1 MGKIKKAASPKH
13 ESSLSPALAEFVQNT
28 VTVPLAQLP
37 AHLSS
42 FPKRWLFPRGDLFHW
57 IQPLNRFD
65 DILEKLI
72 LHYQLN
78 AGPQVKSFGVSYLR
92 QEIPHEQPE
101 DLDLFEA
108 GYSAEGDRELA
119 ESILRFTKLL
129 LEKCGNRSLYAS
141 SERLNDFLNT
151 TSLSLLNATL
161 RLSLCLAQRHSGR
174 QRSRPPTAQYA
185 ISASSLLALCS
196 PLENL
201 IPQGDDSGTSPAV
214 VGSRS
219 SQRNSNG
226 TSIVNEPKKQTE
238 ATTLRIL
245 ALDAI
250 SKDSDSSTEWL
261 NVELTF
267 NSTSDN
273 DRPLE
278 SRSSDP
284 IKDTNRIG
292 NLNSPSPLRRTSSDP
307 DTTLTAAGPAEG
319 MPQISNNEHGHKT
332 ESQTRKVS
340 ISSSTILG
348 SSIEEVMQTHL
359 AKIPTSHQYDFLS
372 RVRTAYGIAS
382 QRQELV
388 ASRLLAI
395 SNLAY
400 ILPEAMFEVEVLRKD
415 NELPKDQQL
424 PYVLSSLVHPPSRGL
439 QISTYLRTLAINTL
453 KALAKHK
460 AKVNDIF
467 AALGANVSHG
477 TLHITLR
484 ETLASLQSIDDKL
497 PPSDDDLDEFR
508 DTVFSLVRSLLVDSS
523 QTSRSGEVLSSPS
536 FVSTYNELLK
546 IQTENAERLYLRAFE
561 FFDALCQYMKDGL
574 SILFNNGVFES
585 LIGVFNREVTSSLDL
600 AAQRRGVPVEYR
612 VASMDYYIP
621 YVKQQIIK
629 FMLPFIDKVLGQ
641 HNPIVDRILRSLIDD
656 AAFLKSLRLI
666 IENNKSFGGHIWA
679 GAIKVLGSFL
689 HNEPTSYS
697 VIAEAGLS
705 KAFLEAVTA
714 QKRSDGRFKDP
725 SEPLEQASDG
735 ELGSQSGHVDVEMSS
750 NNELPPNPQQMLI
763 HDSDILIGSHSI
775 PPSTEAIFN
784 VAQAFEAICLTN
796 SGFELFQRSSAMKDF
811 FSIFESSAHV
821 KVMQSAQFLTNLGN
835 VFDEFVRHHP
845 ALRDAVLSAVLVA
858 VARLRYLCLSKVWS
872 TGEGSK
878 LWYNTNGSEM
888 EVAGGRASASDYLD
902 ALHSSDSPE
911 RKDNNQS
918 LDLPTGD
925 KLVIEDGKE
934 SGKEYPN
941 RETENEEPTV
951 TDYISCLML
960 FLSGLFENQGLC
972 NSYMEAGGT
981 ELVLDFTILP
991 SLPHDFTR
999 KKGDGSNGPLEIAQ
1013 VLHCM
1018 AENKPHLV
1026 IPSLL
1031 DRCLRTVR
1039 HLETIVVDFARP
1051 ESLFKSFLDSKSE
1064 PSSANG
1070 ESSKAQPPLER
1081 GTTLVKCMTNINVLV
1096 ACMQEIFA
1104 PPLYHTRQSSQPS
1117 PFLQLNVADMY
1128 IEICSKLGRLQSFC
1142 LKEELMVENEASDS
1156 WKAAVRIDETGKEA
1170 EDLKK
1175 AMEMLRRHSSHG
1187 EDMADDAEQT
1197 PALGVAESRSDTLH
1211 QEPGYRNYVVLGHL
1225 TKHLSTNISKWF
1237 QCLAQSLVPKRR
1249 MEPFQKQNAFNIA
1262 AALGEVLVY
1271 QLKPPFFM
1279 FQGAYFSESLSSQ
1292 LKYQYLDRV
1301 LSTLWEVT
1309 MGDNTRPQSFTN
1321 AQASCVTSV
1330 MVAFKNAHGL
1340 SLLREITEI
1349 CYSELIG
1356 PKEKTIAI
1364 GEATRTH
1371 ASQCL
1376 GSVLSY
1382 CEQATSARCVI
1393 ESPQSQYLKNPDR
1406 ERPHPFLP
1414 AQLLVEL
1421 RMELLPTV
1429 RKVWDNTQDADSFL
1443 IRDGPRSMLE
1453 AVVHS
1458 LRHVLEGDCEN
1469 EAHKSSSDL
1478 EGLPAPPP
1486 FREFTIAR
1494 EKYSTLKGEYDKDL
1508 AREALYR
1515 CNNNLLAAQ
1524 EYCKSFT
1531 RWFRESRNPPPV
1543 SEPAAK
1549 SPEEQGSPARNVMS
1563 SNQDGQSTSLPTV
1576 AGTDGQTHRDGE
1588 EDGPSTSLDNPEA
1601 IDNHD
1606 IVGGS
1611 VDDEL
1616 DSVSSDMSVDEPAPR
1631 ASTNGGQV
1639 DRHEHSSSIL
1649 EEETGNEQAPKVHT
1663 VEDLDAQRERIRY
1676 NLVDQ
1681 CLNVLNEQNNI
1692 SFELSDLVLAASKK
1706 LLGSDAAEYRENS
1719 GQLVVHMLTSLQ
1731 DDLQSDNIAEDQR
1744 LIAGKK
1750 IAACAHFLALL
1761 LQDKSMYENC
1771 LEHLKTTFPTLVGFV
1786 KIAPSNGGRKDEDSS
1801 PWVAQVLLI
1810 VEKMLSD
1817 DSEPQ
1822 QIQWTPPSPD
1832 GSVEGGPIVSA
1843 EPRQIVSSNDKTAL
1857 FEAII
1862 EILPKIGKDQSLA
1875 LSTARVLVIL
1885 TRTRQLAVRLAEK
1898 RNLQRLFLMVKQL
1911 TYVTNDGLQ
1920 SALMITLRHIVEDRS
1935 TLLQIMKSE
1944 IVANFDN
1951 RSSRSATDTTQYL
1964 RHMAHLVIRS
1974 PEVFV
1979 EATNATLKLQRY
1991 EGHPRSQALILR
2003 PDAKKDTAAE
2013 ENQAGSSQQDGP
2025 PTAAGQAD
2033 AVAVADQNTS
2043 ADTTLAASKSKASES
2058 KAPFV
2063 ENPDGLIHYLV
2074 SELLSY
2080 KDVEDKDSSNTTA
2093 KESSKEVVPLANG
2106 HASPEVA
2113 MSTAE
2118 STSSSLPVAQRPH
2131 SDTIRFKTEDH
2142 PIFTYRCFILQC
2154 LTELLYSYN
2163 RAKIEFINFSRK
2175 SDPTAFTPS
2184 KPRGTVLNYLL
2195 NNLVPV
2201 TSADSTNS
2209 LSSKKK
2215 SAVSEWASK
2224 VIIALCSKTGELGIV
2239 VRERFASGST
2249 APRIVDND
2257 DEQDLSFVRR
2267 FVLEHA
2273 MRAFQGAAASS
2284 EPLDIKHARLLGLAE
2299 LFQKLIQKPTSTDA
2313 SCGANNQ
2320 SYQTLAKMMIEKNFI
2335 QMITSSVADIDLSS
2349 SGSKRVIKYILKPL
2363 EYLTGT
2369 AASLSQQ
2376 ASISF
2381 SPAFGQIDQDDNSSA
2396 SAVSEMDNERE
2407 QTPDLFRHSTLGML
2421 EPSGE
2426 DESSSDEDEDDED
2439 ADEVYDDE
2447 YDGMDYED
2455 EMQPTTADDGEVI
2468 SDEEADE
2475 MGRGTVEGI
2484 PGDVPMDIELVMED
2498 DGMDEDSDDEGDED
2512 DDEMDDDE
2520 EDDDEEDFDG
2530 DDDIE
2535 IEDEDP
2541 IVAGEINGDEENASL
2556 GDMDEG
2562 DGWESEEGVP
2572 EEIVDEDSQDF
2583 QNAMDNV
2590 GAVMAGEDPVVE
2602 DVQSGLDE
2610 LLQIVGNEQTEEDQT
2625 PAEGMW
2631 PPADPATLFDQAQA
2645 SEGADYD
2652 EDLEDPDEDEDGL
2665 SYHEDNF
2672 VFDANDDIPW
2682 GWENDE
2688 PPPIRSH
2695 HHRHRHHIHHGRH
2708 AGFFSNLLGQSDLYP
2723 RQAPRQSHRD
2733 DGTNPLLR
2741 RTGISTQPQSSI
2753 SFPAID
2759 MLQEFRDIGQELSVI
2774 PGISGR
2780 HDVME
2785 AIISAV
2791 GRGERTIEVTRS
2803 GREYGLRIA
2812 QMPRHHRPMTSI
2824 PGHPSGP
2831 FPPSLRDDPQ
2841 QVVNFSS
2848 LVTGARW
2855 GEEAKLLCGNNCV
2868 EKASRVTN
2876 ALLKV
2881 LVPPAIEEEKA
2892 RQKELEEDRKREAEE
2907 KAEKERQA
2915 RIAEEEAE
2923 KKRKEEEQEA
2933 ARRAEETMAQE
2944 VAATANS
2951 ERQEQDQPTS
2961 DGQSN
2966 QDTQANA
2973 TNVGQAPTAPTD
2985 GPNASASR
2993 VYTNIRGRNIDIT
3006 EMSIDAEYLE
3016 ALPEEF
3022 REEVIMRQYAEQR
3035 HQAEEQGQA
3044 ASDINREFL
3053 DALPED
3059 IREELLQQEAQER
3072 RQRERDAA
3080 RRRAAE
3086 SGSQARAEEMDTD
3099 SFLAS
3104 LDPALRRSILADSPE
3119 EVLQTMAPQF
3129 VAEARSMMGRTLNQ
3143 FGRLPIAR
3151 DVEDSRHG
3159 HEQMSSKDAKRQ
3171 VVQMIDKSG
3180 VATLL
3185 RLMFMPLQGSTKPV
3199 LWALLHHICQH
3210 RQTRAEVINL
3220 LLLILQDGSA
3230 DVSAVERSLSH
3241 LSIRAKTPAQ
3251 KPPQPLK
3258 RTLSLPAG
3266 QSANFEVTPLVVV
3279 QQCLSALQA
3288 LNLEN
3293 PNVAIGFL
3301 RETDSATNSRVKTKG
3316 KVKDDKANR
3325 FALNALLGLLNRP
3338 MITENSTC
3346 MEVLSRILANITH
3359 ALHRVLKSN
3368 KPEDK
3373 PKEAPGIE
3381 SGSEQLT
3388 SASQSAVENS
3398 QDQTDPTDSAA
3409 PASSVM
3415 TDLVDTVMASASAQG
3430 HTGDNA
3436 SAVEQSTE
3444 ATTNE
3449 GPSTKPEPA
3458 TSSEKPTPKP
3468 EKTFE
3473 PPVIPESNLRYLV
3486 GVVAARECN
3495 SKIFRET
3502 ISTMMNISLIPETKE
3517 VFGKELIRQAQ
3528 GLCITILS
3536 DLDGLLKSLRTA
3548 KDGLELQ
3555 SIVFSKFTPAGSDQ
3569 TKLLR
3574 VLTALD
3580 YLFDPKR
3587 QGSKDKQASPSLD
3600 EDKLLPMLY
3609 ESPEFGQL
3617 WSKVGECLTTIR
3629 QKDNMVSVATILQH
3643 LIEALMVVCKNTSL
3657 RNMPVSRPGLDTPS
3671 IRGNQ
3676 LETLFFNF
3684 TEEHRKILN
3693 DLVRQNP
3700 KLMSGSFAVLIKNPK
3715 VLDFDNKLS
3724 YFRKRIRTRDG
3735 RHPQPPL
3742 QLSIRRNETFLDSFK
3757 SLYFKSAEEI
3767 KFGKLS
3773 IRFHGEEGVD
3783 AGGVTREWFQVLA
3796 RGMFNPDYALFIPV
3810 ASDRTTFHPNRLSGV
3825 NEEHLLFFKFIGRI
3839 IGKALYEGRVL
3850 DCHFSRA
3857 VYKRILGKTVSLKD
3871 METLDLDYYKSLVW
3885 MLENDITD
3893 IITENFSVES
3903 ADFGE
3908 NRTIDLIPNGRNIP
3922 VTDENKQ
3929 EYVQLVVEYRLTE
3942 SIKEQLENFLK
3953 GFYEIIPAEIISIFN
3968 EQELELLISGLPDID
3983 IDDWKANTEYHTYN
3997 ASSAQIQW
4005 FWRAVRS
4012 FDKEEQAKL
4021 LQFVTGTS
4029 KVPLNGFKELE
4040 GMNGFSKFNIHK
4052 DYGNKDRLPSSHTCF
4067 NQLDLPE
4074 YDDYETLRERLYM
4087 AMTTGSEYFGFA

>member
-1 MGKIKKAASPKH
+1 M
-13 ESSLSPALAEFVQNT
+13 
-28 VTVPLAQLP
+28 
-37 AHLSS
+37 
-42 FPKRWLFPRGDLFHW
+42 
-57 IQPLNRFD
+57 
-65 DILEKLI
+65 
-72 LHYQLN
+72 
-78 AGPQVKSFGVSYLR
+78 SYLR
-92 QEIPHEQPE
+92 QEIPHGQPE
-101 DLDLFEA
+101 DLDLFEL
-108 GYSAEGDRELA
+108 GYSAEGDRQLA

-141 SERLNDFLNT
+141 SERLNDLLNT
-151 TSLSLLNATL
+151 TSYSLLNATL
-161 RLSLCLAQRHSGR
+161 RLALCLAQRHSGR

-185 ISASSLLALCS
+185 ISASSLLMLCS
-196 PLENL
+196 PLENHVPH
-201 IPQGDDSGTSPAV
+201 IDASRTSPPI
-214 VGSRS
+214 VGSKG
-219 SQRNSNG
+219 SQRKSTSTG
-226 TSIVNEPKKQTE
+226 TSIVNEPQKQVD
-238 ATTLRIL
+238 ATTPRTL
-245 ALDAI
+245 ALDAALEE
-250 SKDSDSSTEWL
+250 SNSLTEWL

-267 NSTSDN
+267 NSTSDA
-273 DRPLE
+273 DPSLE
-278 SRSSDP
+278 PQSNGS
-284 IKDTNRIG
+284 IKDINRSR
-292 NLNSPSPLRRTSSDP
+292 NLNSPSPLRRASSDLG
-307 DTTLTAAGPAEG
+307 TTSTAVGPPEG
-319 MPQISNNEHGHKT
+319 VPQVSNVEHGQRT
-332 ESQTRKVS
+332 ESPTGKLS
-340 ISSSTILG
+340 ISASTILKT
-348 SSIEEVMQTHL
+348 SIEEVMQAHL
-359 AKIPTSHQYDFLS
+359 AKIPTSHQYEFLS
-372 RVRTAYGIAS
+372 RVRAAYGIAS

-388 ASRLLAI
+388 ASRLLAM

-400 ILPEAMFEVEVLRKD
+400 ILPEVMFEAEVLRKD

-424 PYVLSSLVHPPSRGL
+424 PYVLSSLVHPPRRGL

-477 TLHITLR
+477 ALHITLR
-484 ETLASLQSIDDKL
+484 ETLTSLQSTDGDL
-497 PPSDDDLDEFR
+497 SQSDDDLDEFR
-508 DTVFSLVRSLLVDSS
+508 DTMFSLVRSLLVDSS

-585 LIGVFNREVTSSLDL
+585 LVGVFNREVTSSIDL
-600 AAQRRGVPVEYR
+600 AAHGRGVPVEYR

-656 AAFLKSLRLI
+656 AALLKSLRLI

-705 KAFLEAVTA
+705 EAFLEAVA
-714 QKRSDGRFKDP
+714 APKRLDSRSEDP
-725 SEPLEQASDG
+725 LETQEQASDR
-735 ELGSQSGHVDVEMSS
+735 EPGSQSSHADVEMGS
-750 NNELPPNPQQMLI
+750 NDDVPPTSRQLLI
-763 HDSDILIGSHSI
+763 HDSDILTGSHNI

-796 SGFELFQRSSAMKDF
+796 SGFELFQKSSAMKDF

-845 ALRDAVLSAVLVA
+845 ALRDAVLSAVLVT
-858 VARLRYLCLSKVWS
+858 VARLRYLCLSKAWS

-878 LWYNTNGSEM
+878 LWHNTNGSEM
-888 EVAGGRASASDYLD
+888 EVAGGRASASDYLE
-902 ALHSSDSPE
+902 AFHRSESSE
-911 RKDNNQS
+911 MKENHRI
-918 LDLPTGD
+918 LELPSGD
-925 KLVIEDGKE
+925 KLVIEAGE
-934 SGKEYPN
+934 GCRNEYAEKDN
-941 RETENEEPTV
+941 DEPTV

-981 ELVLDFTILP
+981 ELVLDFTVLP

-1039 HLETIVVDFARP
+1039 QLETIVVDLARP

-1064 PSSANG
+1064 WGEFADG
-1070 ESSKAQPPLER
+1070 ESSKAQPMLES

-1104 PPLYHTRQSSQPS
+1104 PPLYHTRQSQQPS
-1117 PFLQLNVADMY
+1117 PFLLLNVADMY
-1128 IEICSKLGRLQSFC
+1128 IDICSKLGRLQSFC
-1142 LKEELMVENEASDS
+1142 LKEELMVEHEASDS

-1175 AMEMLRRHSSHG
+1175 AMELLRRRSSH
-1187 EDMADDAEQT
+1187 EDDMADDAEQT
-1197 PALGVAESRSDTLH
+1197 PALGVVEPRSDGLY

-1237 QCLAQSLVPKRR
+1237 QCLAQGLVPKRR

-1262 AALGEVLVY
+1262 AALGDVLVY
-1271 QLKPPFFM
+1271 QLKPPFFT
-1279 FQGAYFSESLSSQ
+1279 FQGAQFSESLSSQ

-1309 MGDNTRPQSFTN
+1309 MGDNSRPQSFTN

-1330 MVAFKNAHGL
+1330 MVAFKNANGL
-1340 SLLREITEI
+1340 SLLREITEL
-1349 CYSELIG
+1349 CYSELTG
-1356 PKEKTIAI
+1356 PKGKTNATS
-1364 GEATRTH
+1364 EATRTY

-1376 GSVLSY
+1376 GSLLSY
-1382 CEQATSARCVI
+1382 CEQATSARCII

-1421 RMELLPTV
+1421 RMELLPVV
-1429 RKVWDNTQDADSFL
+1429 RKVWDNTQDTDSFL

-1469 EAHKSSSDL
+1469 EAYKSSDL
-1478 EGLPAPPP
+1478 KELSAPSS

-1494 EKYSTLKGEYDKDL
+1494 EKYSTLTGEGYDKSL

-1515 CNNNLLAAQ
+1515 CNNNLSAAQ

-1531 RWFRESRNPPPV
+1531 RWFRESRNPPPA

-1549 SPEEQGSPARNVMS
+1549 TPEDQGSPARNVVT

-1576 AGTDGQTHRDGE
+1576 THTDGQANRISI
-1588 EDGPSTSLDNPEA
+1588 EDGPSTLLNNPEA
-1601 IDNHD
+1601 IEHQDP
-1606 IVGGS
+1606 VGGS

-1616 DSVSSDMSVDEPAPR
+1616 DSVSSDMSVDEPAPH
-1631 ASTNGGQV
+1631 ASINGGQT
-1639 DRHEHSSSIL
+1639 HSVQVG
-1649 EEETGNEQAPKVHT
+1649 ETVNEQAPKVFT
-1663 VEDLDAQRERIRY
+1663 VEDLDAEREHIRD

-1692 SFELSDLVLAASKK
+1692 SFELSDLVLAASKR
-1706 LLGSDAAEYRENS
+1706 LSGSDAAGYRENS

-1731 DDLQSDNIAEDQR
+1731 DDLQSDGIAENQR
-1744 LIAGKK
+1744 VIAGKK

-1771 LEHLKTTFPTLVGFV
+1771 LEHLKTTFPILVGFV
-1786 KIAPSNGGRKDEDSS
+1786 KIGPSNGSRKEEDSS

-1822 QIQWTPPSPD
+1822 PVQWTPPNPD
-1832 GSVEGGPIVSA
+1832 ESIEGGPVALA
-1843 EPRQIVSSNDKTAL
+1843 EPRQIVSSNDRTTL

-1911 TYVTNDGLQ
+1911 THVTNDGLQ

-1944 IVANFDN
+1944 IIANFDN

-1991 EGHPRSQALILR
+1991 EGHPRSQALVLR

-2013 ENQAGSSQQDGP
+2013 GNEATSSQQDGSP
-2025 PTAAGQAD
+2025 AATGSAD
-2033 AVAVADQNTS
+2033 AGVVTHQNTHT
-2043 ADTTLAASKSKASES
+2043 DTALDKDTATPKIKASES

-2080 KDVEDKDSSNTTA
+2080 KDVEDKDSSNAAA
-2093 KESSKEVVPLANG
+2093 KESSTEVVPLANA
-2106 HASPEVA
+2106 HSSPEVA
-2113 MSTAE
+2113 VSTAE
-2118 STSSSLPVAQRPH
+2118 SASSSLPLTPRLH

-2175 SDPTAFTPS
+2175 SDPMASTPS
-2184 KPRGTVLNYLL
+2184 RPRGTVLNYLL

-2209 LSSKKK
+2209 LLSKKK
-2215 SAVSEWASK
+2215 SAISEWASK

-2249 APRIVDND
+2249 APRIVDTD
-2257 DEQDLSFVRR
+2257 DEPDLAFVRR

-2273 MRAFQGAAASS
+2273 MKAFQGAAASS

-2349 SGSKRVIKYILKPL
+2349 SGSKRVIKHILKPL

-2376 ASISF
+2376 TSLSF
-2381 SPAFGQIDQDDNSSA
+2381 SPAFGEADQDDSSSA

-2498 DGMDEDSDDEGDED
+2498 DGMDEDSDDEGEED
-2512 DDEMDDDE
+2512 DDMDDDE
-2520 EDDDEEDFDG
+2520 DDDDEEDFDG
-2530 DDDIE
+2530 EDDIE

-2562 DGWESEEGVP
+2562 DGWESEEEGP
-2572 EEIVDEDSQDF
+2572 EEAVDEDSQDF

-2590 GAVMAGEDPVVE
+2590 EAVMAGEDPVVE

-2610 LLQIVGNEQTEEDQT
+2610 LLQIVGNDQAEEDQT

-2759 MLQEFRDIGQELSVI
+2759 MLQEFRDIGQELSII

-2780 HDVME
+2780 QDVME

-2812 QMPRHHRPMTSI
+2812 QMPRHHRPMASI

-2841 QVVNFSS
+2841 QAVNFSS

-2855 GEEAKLLCGNNCV
+2855 GEEAKLLCGNTFV

-2892 RQKELEEDRKREAEE
+2892 RQKKLEEDRKREAEE

-2923 KKRKEEEQEA
+2923 KKRREEEQEA

-2944 VAATANS
+2944 AAAAANS
-2951 ERQEQDQPTS
+2951 EVPQPDQPTPE
-2961 DGQSN
+2961 GPSN
-2966 QDTQANA
+2966 QDAQANA
-2973 TNVGQAPTAPTD
+2973 TNVGDASTAPSD
-2985 GPNASASR
+2985 GPNASAAR

-3006 EMSIDAEYLE
+3006 DMSIDADYLE

-3044 ASDINREFL
+3044 PSDINREFL

-3086 SGSQARAEEMDTD
+3086 SGGQARAEEMDTD

-3119 EVLQTMAPQF
+3119 EVLQTVAPQF
-3129 VAEARSMMGRTLNQ
+3129 VAEARSIMGRTLNQ

-3151 DVEDSRHG
+3151 DVEDPRHG
-3159 HEQMSSKDAKRQ
+3159 HEQMSSKDTKRQ
-3171 VVQMIDKSG
+3171 VVQMVDKSG

-3241 LSIRAKTPAQ
+3241 LSIRAKNPAQ
-3251 KPPQPLK
+3251 KPPPPLK

-3301 RETDSATNSRVKTKG
+3301 RETDGATNSRVKTKG
-3316 KVKDDKANR
+3316 KGKDDRANR
-3325 FALNALLGLLNRP
+3325 FALNALLGLLNRT

-3359 ALHRVLKSN
+3359 ALHRVLKPN
-3368 KPEDK
+3368 KVEEK

-3381 SGSEQLT
+3381 SGSEQHADSSL
-3388 SASQSAVENS
+3388 SAVENR
-3398 QDQTDPTDSAA
+3398 QDPTDSTDSAA
-3409 PASSVM
+3409 PTSSVV
-3415 TDLVDTVMASASAQG
+3415 TDSVDTVMANSSAQG
-3430 HTGDNA
+3430 HIEDSA
-3436 SAVEQSTE
+3436 SATQQPTE
-3444 ATTNE
+3444 PMTND
-3449 GPSTKPEPA
+3449 GQSTKPEPA
-3458 TSSEKPTPKP
+3458 TSEKAPPKP
-3468 EKTFE
+3468 EKIFE

-3495 SKIFRET
+3495 SKIFRDT

-3517 VFGKELIRQAQ
+3517 VFGRELIRQAQ

-3536 DLDGLLKSLRTA
+3536 DLDGLLNSLKNA

-3587 QGSKDKQASPSLD
+3587 QGSKDKQSSSSLD

-3617 WSKVGECLTTIR
+3617 WSKVGDCLTTIR

-3657 RNMPVSRPGLDTPS
+3657 KNMPVSRPGFDNRTDGF
-3671 IRGNQ
+3671 RGNQ

-3997 ASSAQIQW
+3997 ASSTQIQW

-4067 NQLDLPE
+4067 N
-4074 YDDYETLRERLYM
+4074 RE
-4087 AMTTGSEYFGFA
+4087 